1 MSETTFVFW
10 DVQHGS
16 AAYIRTPNGK
26 HIVIDLGTGSYEG
39 NTPFHPLLYLKYKHN
54 VQQLDTVVITH
65 PHRDHLDDIFNFD
78 LLAPKVLWR
87 PAHLSETDVR
97 QGNQSQDRAVIDK
110 YLEINSRY
118 TEPVSPN
125 TDPFVPNNN
134 GGVTIQTFVSPNCAR
149 TNLNNHSLV
158 TIVSYGGIKMIIPG
172 DNEKPSWNDLL
183 EREDFRVAIQGTHVL
198 VASHH
203 GRESG
208 FSPALFDHISPYLT
222 IISDGPAKE
231 TSVSDRYAQRTQGW
245 PVYKRSSGTREQRKC
260 LTTRNDGVIV
270 VKFGE
275 NKTLD
280 VMIN

>member
-26 HIVIDLGTGSYEG
+26 HIVIDLGTGSHEG
-39 NTPFHPLLYLKYKHN
+39 NTPFSPLLYLKYKHN
-54 VQQLDTVVITH
+54 VQRLDAVIITH

-78 LLAPKVLWR
+78 ALSPKAFCR
-87 PAHLSETDVR
+87 PVHLSETDVR
-97 QGNQSQDRAVIDK
+97 RGNQSRDSAVIDK

-118 TEPVSPN
+118 TGSIASASN
-125 TDPFVPNNN
+125 PFLPNNN
-134 GGVTIQTFVSPNCAR
+134 GGVTIQPFMSSACAR
-149 TNLNNHSLV
+149 SNLNNHSLV
-158 TIVSYGGIKMIIPG
+158 TIISYGGLKIIIPG

-183 EREDFRVAIQGTHVL
+183 EREDFRAAIQGTHVL

-208 FSPALFDHISPYLT
+208 FSPALFNHISPYLT

-231 TSVSDRYAQRTQGW
+231 TSVSDRYAQRTRGW
-245 PVYKRSSGTREQRKC
+245 HVDKRSSRTTQERKC

-270 VKFGE
+270 VRFGE
-275 NKTLD
+275 NKTLG
-280 VMIN
+280 VAIN

>member
-1 MSETTFVFW
+1 MSETMFVFW

-39 NTPFHPLLYLKYKHN
+39 STPFSPLLYLKYKYN

-78 LLAPKVLWR
+78 VLAPKVLWR
-87 PAHLSETDVR
+87 PRHLSETDIR
-97 QGNQSQDRAVIDK
+97 QGNQSRDSAIIDK
-110 YLEINSRY
+110 YLEIGRRY
-118 TEPVSPN
+118 TELVSPDA
-125 TDPFVPNNN
+125 DPFFPNNN
-134 GGVTIQTFVSPNCAR
+134 GGVTIKTFVSPTCP
-149 TNLNNHSLV
+149 TSNLNNHSLV
-158 TIVSYGGIKMIIPG
+158 TIISYGGVKIIIPG
-172 DNEKPSWNDLL
+172 DNEKPSWNELL
-183 EREDFRVAIQGTHVL
+183 KREDFRVAIQGTHVL

-208 FSPALFDHISPYLT
+208 FSPELFNHIRPLIT

-231 TSVSDRYAQRTQGW
+231 TSVSNRYAQRTQGW
-245 PVYKRSSGTREQRKC
+245 RVYKRSSRTTEERKC

-270 VKFGE
+270 VRFGE

>member
-26 HIVIDLGTGSYEG
+26 HIVIDLGTGSYEES
-39 NTPFHPLLYLKYKHN
+39 TPFSPLLHLRNRHN
-54 VQQLDTVVITH
+54 VQRLDTVVITH

-87 PAHLSETDVR
+87 PGHLSEADVR
-97 QGNQSQDRAVIDK
+97 QGNQSRDRAVIDK
-110 YLEINSRY
+110 YLEINRRY
-118 TEPVSPN
+118 TEPVSPE

-134 GGVTIQTFVSPNCAR
+134 GGVAIQTFVSRACAR
-149 TNLNNHSLV
+149 SNLNNHSLV
-158 TIVSYGGIKMIIPG
+158 TIVSYGGVKMIIPG
-172 DNEKPSWNDLL
+172 DNENPSWNELL
-183 EREDFRVAIQGTHVL
+183 EGEDFRAAIQGTHVL

-208 FSPALFDHISPYLT
+208 FSPALFNHIRPLLT
-222 IISDGPAKE
+222 IISDGPTKE

-245 PVYKRSSGTREQRKC
+245 RVYKRSSGTTEERKC

-270 VKFGE
+270 VRFGE